1 MPKAKSVLIQRDPA
15 VQSEGLRGAV
25 CEGWDQTS
33 QGLTGEGLSCAQPA
47 PGGSVVLGC
56 PFVTETR
63 SRALCDT
70 GALLC
75 PKATV
80 TSGRFLGHRALG
92 CHSPRA
98 PFSGGSSCLRT
109 SAGTHDRDTR
119 GGEGESQILA
129 HPGAAEPEEA
139 KNEQWGRKERLVMGQ
154 GWA

>member
-1 MPKAKSVLIQRDPA
+1 MRVSGGLCGRGRIRPA
-15 VQSEGLRGAV
+15 RGSEGRRGAV
-25 CEGWDQTS
+25 LCWT
-33 QGLTGEGLSCAQPA
+33 QPA

-92 CHSPRA
+92 CHCPRA

-109 SAGTHDRDTR
+109 SAGKHHRDAQ

-129 HPGAAEPEEA
+129 HPEAAEPEGW
-139 KNEQWGRKERLVMGQ
+139 QWGRKERLVMGQ